1 MQLKLLDD
9 DHQQIY
15 VWVQANDP
23 TVKVSPHFDYREDA
37 MHWYEQNSQ
46 QWDHY
51 SGLPTANAYQ

>member
-9 DHQQIY
+9 DHLQIY
-15 VWVQANDP
+15 VWVRADDP

-37 MHWYEQNSQ
+37 MQWYQQHSD

-51 SGLPTANAYQ
+51 SGLPATDAYI